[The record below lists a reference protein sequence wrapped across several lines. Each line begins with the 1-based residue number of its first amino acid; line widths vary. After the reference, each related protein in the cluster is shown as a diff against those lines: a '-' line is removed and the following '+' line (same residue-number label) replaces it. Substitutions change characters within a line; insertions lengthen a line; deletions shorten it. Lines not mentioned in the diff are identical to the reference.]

1 MAVNKIY
8 QSCAEAVAD
17 IWDGAVVLVGG
28 FGGSGDPFNL
38 INALVDHGAR
48 DLTIVGTG
56 PAEWRPFI
64 DKGLARKIISGFTN
78 HPTRPEITDMVESL
92 VRSGKLEIETVPHG
106 ILEER
111 IRAAGVG
118 IPAFYSPVGVGTPL
132 EVEREK
138 RKFGVREFLL
148 EHALKGDFALIKGHK
163 ADRLGNIVCRLAAG
177 CRNITMAM
185 GADITIAEVEEIVDV
200 GELDPNRI
208 DIPSIFVHRV
218 VMAPKIVKWFMR
230 DV

>member
-8 QSCAEAVAD
+8 GSCAEAVAD

-48 DLTIVGTG
+48 DLTVVGTG
-56 PAEWRPFI
+56 PAEWRPFV

-78 HPTRPEITDMVESL
+78 HPANAEVTDIVESL
-92 VRSGKLEIETVPHG
+92 VRNGKLEVETVPHG

-118 IPAFYSPVGVGTPL
+118 IPAFYSAVGVGTPL

-138 RKFGVREFLL
+138 RQFGVREFLL

-163 ADRLGNIVCRLAAG
+163 ADRFGNIVCRLAAG
-177 CRNITMAM
+177 CRTLNMAM
-185 GADITIAEVEEIVDV
+185 GADVTIAEVEEIVDV

-218 VMAPKIVKWFMR
+218 VRANKIVKWFIR